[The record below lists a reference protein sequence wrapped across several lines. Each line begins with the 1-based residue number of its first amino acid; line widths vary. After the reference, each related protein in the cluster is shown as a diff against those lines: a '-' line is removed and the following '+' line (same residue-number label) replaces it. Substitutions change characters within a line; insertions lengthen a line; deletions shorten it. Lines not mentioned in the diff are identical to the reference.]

1 MGAAGQRPHR
11 GLRLPTTFAGETGF
25 IATHGFSL
33 FYSSQS
39 PTPILLGR
47 GGEQL
52 GGCCWGQLTAIR
64 FGTQRGAGGR
74 DRFGQAVLGWIYS
87 CYLLLLVPVLN
98 YLLPFLLHVKPQGF
112 LIAAVSFCCLLCCL
126 SPCFT
131 LAGRPTIK
139 ALALS
144 QVWRLAPALLPSQY
158 HLMVTFL
165 LFFSR
170 IDVSNLLIM
179 ARSASSHPHGCDQ

>member
-1 MGAAGQRPHR
+1 M
-11 GLRLPTTFAGETGF
+11 
-25 IATHGFSL
+25 
-33 FYSSQS
+33 
-39 PTPILLGR
+39 LG
-47 GGEQL
+47 
-52 GGCCWGQLTAIR
+52 CWWGQLTAVP
-64 FGTQRGAGGR
+64 FGTQCGAGGR
-74 DRFGQAVLGWIYS
+74 DRFGQGVLGWIYS

-98 YLLPFLLHVKPQGF
+98 YLLPFMLNYLLPFLLHIKPQGF
-112 LIAAVSFCCLLCCL
+112 LMAAVSFCCLLCCL
-126 SPCFT
+126 SLCFA

-158 HLMVTFL
+158 HLTVTFL